1 MTCLKIKVDSN
12 LKVSTFWSYFWKIC
26 LSLFVLLLIM
36 DQDMTILYCKLNWTI
51 QAQCL
56 IWHYKLH
63 QNLLV
68 FLSKSQFSEKFPSTF
83 WRVFWCMFARPYLL
97 QNIWKKTIKKTCQ
110 NIACNYFIFFTFS
123 QVQTNPIF
131 DGICHF

>member
-1 MTCLKIKVDSN
+1 MTYLKIKVDSN
-12 LKVSTFWSYFWKIC
+12 LKVSTFWSYFWRIC

-36 DQDMTILYCKLNWTI
+36 DQDMTILYCKLNWSI

-68 FLSKSQFSEKFPSTF
+68 FLSKSQFSEKLLLTF
-83 WRVFWCMFARPYLL
+83 WRVFLMHARTAVFVTKY
-97 QNIWKKTIKKTCQ
+97 QKKNDKKTCQ
-110 NIACNYFIFFTFS
+110 SIVIIFFFNFW
-123 QVQTNPIF
+123 QVQSNPIF
-131 DGICHF
+131 VGNYL